1 MTRSIQGKV
10 VAITGGARGIGYA
23 TAQKLIAQ
31 GATVA
36 IGDID
41 AIQLKQAGTELG
53 VNTCPTVDVTSI
65 DSFTDFLD
73 EVERSLGPIDVL
85 INNAGVMPVGLVVDE
100 DDAVTERMLDINL
113 LGVIT
118 GTKLAL
124 RRMQP
129 RGGGHII
136 NIASLAGETYFPGF
150 ATYCAT
156 KYGVLGFSDAARLE
170 SAGIGVAIS
179 SVLPT
184 FTNTELTSGIGGT
197 KGLKDAQPEE
207 IAAAISETHPQ
218 AEAARAGDETGRHS
232 GAGDEIPPSRS
243 RSDGPSAGYR
253 PVHHPARCPAP
264 HRLRRAS
271 PRRLSRVPSCCLR
284 ASSGG

>member
-1 MTRSIQGKV
+1 MTGSIQGKIQGKV

-23 TAQKLIAQ
+23 TAQKLIAE
-31 GATVA
+31 GAIVA

-41 AIQLKQAGTELG
+41 ATQLKQAGTELG

-100 DDAVTERMLDINL
+100 DDALTRRVLDINL

-129 RGGGHII
+129 RGGGHVI

-170 SAGIGVAIS
+170 SAGTGVAVS

-184 FTNTELTSGIGGT
+184 FTHTELTSGIGGT
-197 KGLKDAQPEE
+197 KGLKNAEPED
-207 IAAAISETHPQ
+207 IAAAIAQLIVKPKPRVRVTRLAGIAVQAMKFLPHRA
-218 AEAARAGDETGRHS
+218 AEAMGHLLGTDQFITRLDVEQRSAYEQRARGH
-232 GAGDEIPPSRS
+232 
-243 RSDGPSAGYR
+243 
-253 PVHHPARCPAP
+253 
-264 HRLRRAS
+264 
-271 PRRLSRVPSCCLR
+271 
-284 ASSGG
+284 

>member
-41 AIQLKQAGTELG
+41 AIRLKQAGTELG

-100 DDAVTERMLDINL
+100 DDAVTRRMLDINL

-170 SAGIGVAIS
+170 SAGTPRLA
-179 SVLPT
+179 
-184 FTNTELTSGIGGT
+184 GIAVQAM
-197 KGLKDAQPEE
+197 KIVPRRA
-207 IAAAISETHPQ
+207 
-218 AEAARAGDETGRHS
+218 AEAMGHVLGTDQFITRIDVEQRSAYEQRARGH
-232 GAGDEIPPSRS
+232 
-243 RSDGPSAGYR
+243 
-253 PVHHPARCPAP
+253 
-264 HRLRRAS
+264 
-271 PRRLSRVPSCCLR
+271 
-284 ASSGG
+284 